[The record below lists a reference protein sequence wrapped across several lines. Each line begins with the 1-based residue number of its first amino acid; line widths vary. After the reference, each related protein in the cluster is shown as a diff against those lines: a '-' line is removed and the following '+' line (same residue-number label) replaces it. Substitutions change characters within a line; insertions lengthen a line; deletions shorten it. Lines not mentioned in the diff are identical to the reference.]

1 MGIDA
6 GVLVIHQ
13 ITDETTWQLV
23 MRKLQAM
30 FALSDWKKYC
40 DDGAAAV
47 RTAPEGTDRYEPICQ
62 DENLASVLMSTT
74 LFAKKFAGM
83 IEVVEKIV
91 DIVYRS
97 EE

>member
-30 FALSDWKKYC
+30 FALSDWKNIVMMAPPPY
-40 DDGAAAV
+40 GP
-47 RTAPEGTDRYEPICQ
+47 APEGTDRYEPICQ